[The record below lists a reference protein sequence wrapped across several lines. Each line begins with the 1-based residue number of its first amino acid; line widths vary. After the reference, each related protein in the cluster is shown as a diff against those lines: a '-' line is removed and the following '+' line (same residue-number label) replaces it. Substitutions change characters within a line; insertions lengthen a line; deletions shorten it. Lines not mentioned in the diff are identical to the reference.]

1 MCNSYV
7 HAQCRLRD
15 QVAIV
20 THNGYLHSVCVWGGT
35 KASGKSLVRWN
46 TSLFSN
52 SLLFKLSSKF
62 FDLFILGG
70 EHLPHV
76 HVLCSVTE
84 LLVQL
89 LWNTREIMRER
100 GEGVGKYGA
109 GMGGEK
115 KKGIATDS
123 YL

>member
-1 MCNSYV
+1 M
-7 HAQCRLRD
+7 
-15 QVAIV
+15 
-20 THNGYLHSVCVWGGT
+20 GGI

-46 TSLFSN
+46 TSLLSN

-89 LWNTREIMRER
+89 LWNAREIMRER

-109 GMGGEK
+109 GVGGEK
-115 KKGIATDS
+115 NKGIATDS